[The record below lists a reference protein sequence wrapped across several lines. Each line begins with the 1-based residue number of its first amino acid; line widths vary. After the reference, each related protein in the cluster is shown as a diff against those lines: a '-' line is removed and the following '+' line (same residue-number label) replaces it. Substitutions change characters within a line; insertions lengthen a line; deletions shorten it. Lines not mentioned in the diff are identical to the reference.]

1 MDVYNYI
8 AHTDPALAGQ
18 IINDLG
24 YKVVNKKNMGANLK
38 NLVAQEGE
46 PALKVILEN
55 HPDKDV
61 ILEVCSTVK
70 SGEHYD
76 CDCNG
81 CKEGRIVDK
90 FLNASGGG
98 SEKSEAKKVENN
110 FSIVFL
116 AGILVLSFAILSKK

>member
-18 IINDLG
+18 IINDFG

-61 ILEVCSTVK
+61 ILEVCGTVK

-81 CKEGRIVDK
+81 CKEGRIVEK
-90 FLNASGGG
+90 FLNASGGS
-98 SEKSEAKKVENN
+98 SENQRQKKWK
-110 FSIVFL
+110 IIFL
-116 AGILVLSFAILSKK
+116 LFF